1 MAPRYICRLSALLS
15 SFPFSSDHEHGRF
28 SREPHSPGP
37 HGGHFKHRLSAG
49 ETPDPHVLRSLPSA
63 SLPSHPL
70 PSPISQDSLLAHC
83 LSFLE
88 ADDLLRAE
96 ATCRTFKRA
105 IEGHRLWAAKA
116 ATALPEVAHLINDM
130 DTSDLEGS
138 PQYSANPLRG
148 MSPDDAALRRL
159 SAGCKRL
166 FSSAAATAE
175 PETCSLISA
184 AVASTSTDHPQE
196 GVESM
201 LYPVVRTQRLTCYW
215 SSSGSASADS
225 GEQVVF
231 RLVHP
236 LCLVTAVQLRPFR
249 AFFQAGD
256 PIYAPQ
262 RVSVGLGGLPFA
274 ALWLGPAPA
283 AEEARARL
291 NSRHF
296 PRPPGHPG
304 LHLAAARDREAAWA
318 GEPSAPPPPSNPRR
332 TWRDWMTLTQEVP
345 VAQEDRVQTVQL
357 PRRELCVGGYLHLN
371 LLGRTQRQDA
381 DGLFYTCLGYVRA
394 VGRPLYHFSVVSE
407 TLPGCVHDATPPA
420 EALDQPLRLKVH
432 ARELLKVLGGIAHV
446 SEYGRRRAG
455 GMFAGDDSEEEAE
468 SDDEELE
475 DGEGDEGWG
484 PADGWGLAGDA
495 EAPGGVEEE
504 PEEGPPTPPAD

>member
-1 MAPRYICRLSALLS
+1 
-15 SFPFSSDHEHGRF
+15 
-28 SREPHSPGP
+28 
-37 HGGHFKHRLSAG
+37 
-49 ETPDPHVLRSLPSA
+49 
-63 SLPSHPL
+63 
-70 PSPISQDSLLAHC
+70 
-83 LSFLE
+83 
-88 ADDLLRAE
+88 
-96 ATCRTFKRA
+96 
-105 IEGHRLWAAKA
+105 
-116 ATALPEVAHLINDM
+116 M
-130 DTSDLEGS
+130 DTSDLEGI
-138 PQYSANPLRG
+138 PQYSANPHRNLL
-148 MSPDDAALRRL
+148 PEDAALRRL

-175 PETCSLISA
+175 PEACSLISS

-236 LCLVTAVQLRPFR
+236 LCLITAVQMRPFR

-262 RVSVGLGGLPFA
+262 RVSVGMGGLPFA

-283 AEEARARL
+283 AEEARAKI
-291 NSRHF
+291 NSRNF
-296 PRPPGHPG
+296 PRPLAHPT
-304 LHLAAARDREAAWA
+304 LHLSAAEEREAGGVAA
-318 GEPSAPPPPSNPRR
+318 LPPAPPPGNPRR
-332 TWRDWMTLTQEVP
+332 TWRDWMTLTQEFP

-381 DGLFYTCLGYVRA
+381 DGMYYTCLGYVRV
-394 VGRPLYHFSVVSE
+394 VGRPLYYFSVVSE
-407 TLPGCVHDATPPA
+407 TLPGCVHDPTPA
-420 EALDQPLRLKVH
+420 AAALDQPLRLKLH
-432 ARELLKVLGGIAHV
+432 ARELIKLLGGIAHV

-468 SDDEELE
+468 SEDDEELE
-475 DGEGDEGWG
+475 GEEGWG
-484 PADGWGLAGDA
+484 PEDGWG
-495 EAPGGVEEE
+495 PGVIEQD
-504 PEEGPPTPPAD
+504 PDTGPPTPPG